1 MLSSTS
7 RADEELFI
15 TLFALQSIL
24 ILEGVDSMPA
34 YKDPTTGTW
43 FVKFY
48 SKDWKGDN
56 RQVKKRG
63 FKTKKEALEF
73 ERNFKMKEECNLD
86 MTFGEFFKLYTED
99 MQSRLKRNTWLTKE
113 HIVRTK
119 ILPYFQ
125 DMKMNEITASD
136 IMKWQNELI
145 AMKDKNGEGISPTYR
160 KTIHN
165 QLSCI
170 FNHACRYY
178 QLKSNPARQA
188 GCMGKE
194 EIKEMLFWTKEE
206 YKRYSEAVMDK
217 PQSFYAFEMLYWT
230 GARLGEVLALTA
242 EDFDFVKNTV
252 RINKSYQ
259 RLEGKDLI
267 TTPKTP
273 KSNRIIKMPKFL
285 VEEIKEYISML
296 YGYKKTDR
304 LFQVTKSFLHHEM
317 ERGCKLSGV
326 KKIRIHDLRHSHI
339 SLLIDMGFS
348 AVAIADRVGHESI
361 DITYRYAHLFPSKQ
375 IEMSDRLDMENASL
389 DLDFDESEDEINERE
404 TI

>member
-1 MLSSTS
+1 
-7 RADEELFI
+7 
-15 TLFALQSIL
+15 
-24 ILEGVDSMPA
+24 MPA

-48 SKDWKGDN
+48 SKDWKGEN

-63 FKTKKEALEF
+63 FRTKKEALDF

-145 AMKDKNGEGISPTYR
+145 AMKDKNREGLSQTYR
-160 KTIHN
+160 KAIHN

-178 QLKSNPARQA
+178 QLKRNPARQA
-188 GCMGKE
+188 GCMVKE
-194 EIKEMLFWTKEE
+194 ETKEMEIWTTEE
-206 YKRYSEAVMDK
+206 YKRFSEAIVDK
-217 PQSFYAFEMLYWT
+217 PMSYYAFQMLYWT
-230 GARLGEVLALTA
+230 GIRLGECLALTKA
-242 EDFDFVKNTV
+242 DFNKNTV

-259 RLEGKDLI
+259 RLEGMNLI
-267 TTPKTP
+267 TTPKTT
-273 KSNRIIKMPKFL
+273 KSNRTIKLPKFL
-285 VEEIKEYISML
+285 AEEMKVYFEML
-296 YGYKKTDR
+296 YGYKDTDR
-304 LFQVTKSFLHHEM
+304 IFQVTKSYLHHEM
-317 ERGCKLSGV
+317 ERGSKLAGV
-326 KKIRIHDLRHSHI
+326 KKIRIHDLRHSHV
-339 SLLIDMGFS
+339 SHLIELGFS
-348 AVAIADRVGHESI
+348 AVAIADRLGHESI
-361 DITYRYAHLFPSKQ
+361 DITYRYAHLFPSTQ
-375 IEMSDRLDMENASL
+375 IEMADKLDVEYDRLNGAEEL
-389 DLDFDESEDEINERE
+389 DDEYISDNSTLIN
-404 TI
+404 IDDYLVG